1 MLGWD
6 AYLQASK
13 YYCMKNFSIV
23 LNLVLLVAVG
33 VLFYFQFKSP
43 KTAGQVQR
51 VVSDTAS
58 PGSFKIVYFEMDSLD
73 VKYEYLK
80 EVREVLRRKEAQMG
94 NEMKQ
99 MEIRLTNKYKEY
111 QQRAASMSQAEQMA
125 LQQELS
131 QMQQDAQAAGQEKSQ
146 ELNGE
151 SMRRL
156 QEVKL
161 KIQDF
166 LKAYSAQHGYVFVY
180 AADRSDNIYYKDP
193 SRDIT
198 AEVIRLLNEQ
208 YHAEK
213 KKK

>member
-1 MLGWD
+1 
-6 AYLQASK
+6 
-13 YYCMKNFSIV
+13 MKNLSIV
-23 LNLVLLVAVG
+23 LNLVLLIAVG
-33 VLFYFQFKSP
+33 VLFYFQFKAP
-43 KTAGQVQR
+43 KVAPVQR

-73 VKYEYLK
+73 NKYEYLK
-80 EVREVLRRKEAQMG
+80 EVREVLRKKEAQMS

-99 MEIRLTNKYKEY
+99 MEIRFTNKYKEY
-111 QQRAASMSQAEQMA
+111 QQKAASMSQAEQMA
-125 LQQELS
+125 LQQELG
-131 QMQQDAQAAGQEKSQ
+131 QMQQDAQSAGQEKNQ
-146 ELNGE
+146 ELSGE

-161 KIQDF
+161 KIQEF
-166 LKAYSAQHGYVFVY
+166 LKTYSAEHGYVFVY

-198 AEVIRLLNEQ
+198 ADVIRLLNEQ
-208 YHAEK
+208 YKAEK

>member
-1 MLGWD
+1 MLGGD

-23 LNLVLLVAVG
+23 LNLVLLAAVG
-33 VLFYFQFKSP
+33 VLFYFQFKTP
-43 KTAGQVQR
+43 KTGQVQR

-73 VKYEYLK
+73 NKYEYLK
-80 EVREVLRRKEAQMG
+80 EVRELLRRKEAQMSS
-94 NEMKQ
+94 EMTQ
-99 MEIRLTNKYKEY
+99 MQTRFSNKIKDY
-111 QQRAASMSQAEQMA
+111 QQKAETMSQAEQMA
-125 LQQELS
+125 IQQELG
-131 QMQQDAQAAGQEKSQ
+131 QMQQELRGAEQEKSQ

-161 KIQDF
+161 KIQEF
-166 LKAYSAQHGYVFVY
+166 LKAYSAEHGYIFVY
-180 AADRSDNIYYKDP
+180 AADRSDNIYYKDS

-198 AEVIRLLNEQ
+198 ADVIRLLNEQ
-208 YHAEK
+208 YKAEK

>member
-1 MLGWD
+1 
-6 AYLQASK
+6 
-13 YYCMKNFSIV
+13 MKNLSIV

-33 VLFYFQFKSP
+33 VLFYFQFKAP
-43 KTAGQVQR
+43 KTAPVQR
-51 VVSDTAS
+51 VISDTAS

-73 VKYEYLK
+73 NKYEYLK
-80 EVREVLRRKEAQMG
+80 EVREVLRRKEAQMS
-94 NEMKQ
+94 NEMGQ
-99 MEIRLTNKYKEY
+99 MQTRFNNKVKEY
-111 QQRAASMSQAEQMA
+111 QQKAESMSQAEQMA
-125 LQQELS
+125 LQQEIG
-131 QMQQDAQAAGQEKSQ
+131 QMQQEFQNAGQEKNQ
-146 ELNGE
+146 ELSGE

-166 LKAYSAQHGYVFVY
+166 LKAYSAEHGYIFVY

-198 AEVIRLLNEQ
+198 ADVIRLLNEQ
-208 YHAEK
+208 YKTEK

>member
-1 MLGWD
+1 
-6 AYLQASK
+6 
-13 YYCMKNFSIV
+13 MKNFSIV